1 MARIFVADDNPHVL
15 RIVEDT
21 LAAEGHEV
29 IGVSDGSGALG
40 TIARTVPDL
49 VLLDTTLPGENAF
62 EICRGILS
70 QEGLDASR
78 LVLLAGPLETVN
90 DSEASQAGVYQV
102 LQKPVDAAMLESL
115 VADLPPPPATQAP
128 PTVVDQGQI
137 IDALVHEALG
147 RGASGPS
154 REAIR
159 EQIEAVVTDAMP
171 AIIDRITD
179 RLIAR
184 LRNLQ

>member
-1 MARIFVADDNPHVL
+1 MAKIFVADDNPHVL

-29 IGVSDGSGALG
+29 TSVSNGSGALG
-40 TIARTVPDL
+40 TIARTIPDL
-49 VLLDTTLPGENAF
+49 VLLDTTLPGKDAF
-62 EICRGILS
+62 EICRGILA

-90 DSEASQAGVYQV
+90 ESEATQAGVYQV
-102 LQKPVDAAMLESL
+102 VQKPLDAGMLESL
-115 VADLPPPPATQAP
+115 VADLPPPQQMEAP
-128 PTVVDQGQI
+128 PAVVDQGRI
-137 IDALVHEALG
+137 IEALVHEALG
-147 RGASGPS
+147 PEASGPS

-159 EQIEAVVTDAMP
+159 EQIEAAVTDAMP
-171 AIIDRITD
+171 AIVDRITD